1 MSVYQTV
8 GIVLVALPVAI
19 GFIGFLTR
27 WPKLAPQPVE
37 AHGKVWGRRCP
48 RCQSDEFAPV
58 GEGYQKC
65 TNCGHTFI

>member
-8 GIVLVALPVAI
+8 GIVLLALPIAI
-19 GFIGFLTR
+19 GIIGFLTR
-27 WPKLAPQPVE
+27 WSEMAPHPVE

-48 RCQSDEFAPV
+48 RCQNEEFAAF

-65 TNCGHTFI
+65 AKCGHKFI